1 MADKQVYKIDEAPC
15 VVCGADFRT
24 SQLDENNRCPRCA
37 SLGLKTKAKD
47 TPELVYTNDRINKDV
62 LRSVVKELLD
72 ELLGEKKKEATTTKS
87 KKETK

>member
-15 VVCGADFRT
+15 VVCGADFHT
-24 SQLDENNRCPRCA
+24 NQLDEDKRCTRCA

-47 TPELVYTNDRINKDV
+47 TPELVYSNDRINKDA

-72 ELLGEKKKEATTTKS
+72 ELLGEKKEATTTKS